1 MADEVGDVEKGKI
14 AANFLLHSPPGEST
28 EVWQDLKVLLDD
40 EQIVRSKLLP
50 ALIKYN
56 KDQLT
61 PVSVENSKLRCL
73 VTQYNDLGGGRFADH
88 RTQQSFKFD
97 HLKREATDFQELTL
111 PDDVLALTKPLDDE
125 ISKYVEDQFQRGSSS
140 IFGKKS
146 PDTGDIEL
154 TICIEAHHFKSKN
167 FQNGRWRSIW
177 SCTVPS
183 GGLAGEKTVSWTGKI
198 KVQVH
203 HFDDGNV
210 QLLSTKSLELACP
223 GGREAGFAADVAR
236 KIQEAET
243 AYQEGLKG
251 VFFNMSGHVKGF
263 RRPLPV
269 FGEKIPWER
278 LTSLKIGE
286 SLQHLQDEN
295 N

>member
-1 MADEVGDVEKGKI
+1 MADEAGEVDKGKI

-40 EQIVRSKLLP
+40 EQVIRSKVLP

-56 KDQLT
+56 KEQLT
-61 PVSVENSKLRCL
+61 PVTVENSKLRCL

-97 HLKREATDFQELTL
+97 HLKREASEFQELPL
-111 PDDVLALTKPLDDE
+111 SDDVLTLIKPLDAAVAA
-125 ISKYVEDQFQRGSSS
+125 YVEDQFQRGSSS
-140 IFGKKS
+140 VFGKKS
-146 PDTGDIEL
+146 ADTGDIEL
-154 TICIEAHHFKSKN
+154 VVCVEAHHFKSKN
-167 FQNGRWRSIW
+167 FQNGRWRSVW
-177 SCTVPS
+177 SCTVPAT
-183 GGLAGEKTVSWTGKI
+183 GLAGERTVTWTGKI

-210 QLLSTKSLELACP
+210 QLLSTKSLEFACP
-223 GGREAGFAADVAR
+223 GGKESAFGAEVAR
-236 KIQEAET
+236 KIQEAEN
-243 AYQEGLKG
+243 AYQEGLKN

-278 LTSLKIGE
+278 LSSLKIGE
-286 SLQHLQDEN
+286 SLQHLQDE
-295 N
+295 